1 MPIIPDLLK
10 VIFLGETETAGRL
23 GIMKS
28 WSGDVR
34 LSTSDLILG
43 LFLLL
48 TE

>member
-28 WSGDVR
+28 WSDDVR